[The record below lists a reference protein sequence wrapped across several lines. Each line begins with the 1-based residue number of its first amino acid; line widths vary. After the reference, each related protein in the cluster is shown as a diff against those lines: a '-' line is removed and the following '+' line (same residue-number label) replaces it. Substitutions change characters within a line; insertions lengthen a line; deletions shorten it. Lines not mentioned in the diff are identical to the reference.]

1 MILFLLNLKSSDT
14 SSQANT
20 SSKSI
25 HKFRSYLERNFD
37 FRTLI
42 AFNYMCECLKSVML
56 AVAVLERRIQSVDE
70 ACSLANLEQS
80 FQFDKWGKVEWYHDI
95 NEQELMGRVSA
106 GLLFVYLSSSS
117 KFLIVNSSLN
127 SQASKVL

>member
-1 MILFLLNLKSSDT
+1 MSPDT
-14 SSQANT
+14 SSQEANAAST
-20 SSKSI
+20 RGI
-25 HKFRSYLERNFD
+25 HKFRAYLERNFD
-37 FRTLI
+37 FKTLI

-56 AVAVLERRIQSVDE
+56 AVALLERRLQSVDE
-70 ACSLANLEQS
+70 ACLLANLEQS

-95 NEQELMGRVSA
+95 NEQELVSRVSA

-127 SQASKVL
+127 SQDNKNLS